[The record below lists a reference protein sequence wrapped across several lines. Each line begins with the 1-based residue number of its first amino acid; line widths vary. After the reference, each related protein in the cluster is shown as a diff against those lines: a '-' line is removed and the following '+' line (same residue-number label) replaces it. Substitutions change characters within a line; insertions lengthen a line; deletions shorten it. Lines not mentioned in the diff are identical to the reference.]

1 MADKAHILTDE
12 KLAQMEKRLSAI
24 YAEAQRDIQ
33 AKLLDFAESVE
44 KESAELLS
52 AIKQST
58 IQKEEKAA
66 KDAYLRFFK
75 GVVKTKAFKDL
86 SAEIALD
93 LFNVNTKASAY
104 INSQTPEI
112 YALNYNWIN
121 DELSKD
127 IPDFVSQSITPEGAD
142 KYGDLTKQ
150 TVSKSKDTKWN
161 ESNLKK
167 SVIVG
172 ASLYLGANAIAKR
185 SAKIV
190 AKKNHNSASMHSE
203 GMGTDAE
210 NKARLDGMYWAEYLG
225 NKLHKVWIATN
236 DNRTRDT
243 HAMLDGVEIALDEV
257 FDNGCSRPRDPNGA
271 PAEICNCRCSLKY
284 VDVGGERGHTR
295 SARQGEV
302 TGSYKKS
309 SSFKG
314 TQSIEIPN
322 MTYKEFMKWRK
333 TQ

>member
-24 YAEAQRDIQ
+24 YAESQKDIQ
-33 AKLLDFAESVE
+33 AKLLDFAEGVE
-44 KESAELLS
+44 NESTQLLD
-52 AIKQST
+52 AIKKSAT
-58 IQKEEKAA
+58 REEEKAA

-93 LFNVNTKASAY
+93 LFNTNTKASAY

-127 IPDFVSQSITPEGAD
+127 IPDFVSQSITPEEAD

-150 TVSKSKDTKWN
+150 TVSKSKDTRWN

-210 NKARLDGMYWAEYLG
+210 NQARLDGMYWAEYLG
-225 NKLHKVWIATN
+225 NKLHKAWIATN

-284 VDVGGERGHTR
+284 VNVGGERGHTR

>member
-24 YAEAQRDIQ
+24 YSEAQRDIQ

-44 KESAELLS
+44 KESAELLD
-52 AIKQST
+52 AIKKSST
-58 IQKEEKAA
+58 REEEKAA

-75 GVVKTKAFKDL
+75 GVVKAKAFKDL

-93 LFNVNTKASAY
+93 LFNTNTKASAY

-127 IPDFVSQSITPEGAD
+127 IPDFVSQSITPEEAD

-161 ESNLKK
+161 ESNLKR

-225 NKLHKVWIATN
+225 NKLHKAWIATN